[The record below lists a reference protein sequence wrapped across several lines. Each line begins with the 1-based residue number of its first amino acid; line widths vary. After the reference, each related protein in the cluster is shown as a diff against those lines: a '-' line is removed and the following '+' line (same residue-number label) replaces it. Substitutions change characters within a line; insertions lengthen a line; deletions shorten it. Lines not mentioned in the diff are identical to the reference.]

1 MANRTATLY
10 IHYKKADGKWAY
22 AKPVVKANGRIKPLY
37 VLADDKE
44 KHHPEARYK
53 VSWYESGRKRFE
65 DVGQDADVAV
75 AALNRREKALEAIA
89 AGLEVKGE
97 GKDKGRVTVSAAI
110 SVYLADTKDGKAPK
124 TYTSRKRT
132 LDLFQ
137 QSCSKIF
144 MDQIETRDM
153 LDFRGFLKRKRLADR
168 TIFNHFEAANS
179 FLRANGIKDIV
190 PKHEWPSFDEKPV
203 KKYQP
208 EELAQ
213 LFKAA
218 DEKEWILFQFF
229 LGSGGREGEVARLK
243 WHDIDFK
250 D

>member
-1 MANRTATLY
+1 
-10 IHYKKADGKWAY
+10 
-22 AKPVVKANGRIKPLY
+22 
-37 VLADDKE
+37 
-44 KHHPEARYK
+44 

-110 SVYLADTKDGKAPK
+110 AMYLSDTKDGKAPK

-132 LDLFQ
+132 LELFQ

-144 MDQIETRDM
+144 LDQIETRDM
-153 LDFRGFLKRKRLADR
+153 LDFRGFLKRKGLADR
-168 TIFNHFEAANS
+168 TVFNHFEAANS
-179 FLRANGIKDIV
+179 FLRTNGIKDIV
-190 PKHEWPSFDEKPV
+190 PKHEWPSFYEKPV

-208 EELAQ
+208 EELAK

-218 DEKEWILFQFF
+218 NEREWLLFQFL

-243 WHDIDFK
+243 WPDTDFK
-250 D
+250 DKKFLFVSQRGPARKTANRAQSRCRIIW

>member
-1 MANRTATLY
+1 ML
-10 IHYKKADGKWAY
+10 ADG
-22 AKPVVKANGRIKPLY
+22 
-37 VLADDKE
+37 KE
-44 KHHPEARYK
+44 KHHSEARYK

-75 AALNRREKALEAIA
+75 AALNLGEKALEAIA

-97 GKDKGRVTVSAAI
+97 GKDKGRITVSAAI
-110 SVYLADTKDGKAPK
+110 SVYLSDSKDGKAPK
-124 TYTSRKRT
+124 TYTSHKRT
-132 LDLFQ
+132 LDLFR

-144 MDQIETRDM
+144 LDQIETRDM
-153 LDFRGFLKRKRLADR
+153 LDFRSFLKRQAFADR
-168 TIFNHFEAANS
+168 TVFNHFEAANS

-208 EELAQ
+208 EELAK

-218 DEKEWILFQFF
+218 NE
-229 LGSGGREGEVARLK
+229 REGVL
-243 WHDIDFK
+243 F
-250 D
+250 

>member
-10 IHYKKADGKWAY
+10 IHYKKADRTWAY

-37 VLADDKE
+37 VLVDGKE

-110 SVYLADTKDGKAPK
+110 SVYLSDSKDGKAPK
-124 TYTSRKRT
+124 TCTSRKLT
-132 LDLFQ
+132 LELFR

-144 MDQIETRDM
+144 LDQIETRDM
-153 LDFRGFLKRKRLADR
+153 LDTGVSSSDR
-168 TIFNHFEAANS
+168 VSQTEQSSIT
-179 FLRANGIKDIV
+179 LRRRTLSCALT
-190 PKHEWPSFDEKPV
+190 E
-203 KKYQP
+203 
-208 EELAQ
+208 
-213 LFKAA
+213 
-218 DEKEWILFQFF
+218 
-229 LGSGGREGEVARLK
+229 
-243 WHDIDFK
+243 
-250 D
+250 